1 MEHDWKEKQEPEK
14 EEKEEESYSFLQ
26 ETIKDE
32 QKKPGKIVGGLFRTA
47 VKGLVFGAVA
57 CVAFAVC
64 RPWAESTFMKKQES
78 DHSRGR
84 GFGR

>member
-47 VKGLVFGAVA
+47 VKGLVLVWLHAWRLQCA
-57 CVAFAVC
+57 
-64 RPWAESTFMKKQES
+64 
-78 DHSRGR
+78 DHGQNLHL
-84 GFGR
+84 